1 MILFADISQLDV
13 HIHKVL
19 NSTFGSKQKQELL
32 IRSFFRMI
40 CNSTDSNCNFK
51 EKLYWLSNTFSIYNV
66 QEVAKIF
73 VVIFG
78 PLVSVNNSQHALPYI
93 AWWDLTDLNF
103 IENGLEDL
111 GVTIHFLYNHVNDS
125 IWNQDCKESNM
136 FLSKLL

>member
-1 MILFADISQLDV
+1 
-13 HIHKVL
+13 
-19 NSTFGSKQKQELL
+19 
-32 IRSFFRMI
+32 MI